1 LGTAAV
7 GIVSLLIG
15 VFAPL
20 AGVIAAAGGAL
31 TIFGVALAALAT
43 PIGLVVVLA
52 AVLGAVAYKTGM
64 LQKAWEKLVQLRDQ
78 FDKAFTTGGLGGG
91 FKLAVNLA
99 GGALGKMLSQIVGY
113 LDSMLGVSTTVS
125 EVTKKVAGFME
136 QLLST
141 LKGLW
146 NKLMDIIPGARK
158 EEARQK
164 LATDIAKSA
173 KLSEYG
179 LKYDYATG
187 QFERTVG
194 KGGQYT
200 IGSEAELAED
210 LGAAGARRL
219 WQEKEKYESLP
230 GFAEGVAEAVS
241 SALSGLGPIIASA
254 IRDGFE
260 GVQINVQ
267 QTIQA
272 IPEKVAGAIPS
283 PIKPED
289 LEVDEEGKV
298 KAGAFK
304 GMTLDEVSSFGTG
317 NPFGNYATGATVKLS
332 GLARIHA
339 GEEVV
344 PAAQTERGPG
354 AIARTIENLTSF
366 SVGGSPSVRLGD
378 VHVHVA
384 RMETDMDVR
393 ALADKLMF
401 VMRGDLENLMRRN
414 IGYRRGGSLGR

>member
-1 LGTAAV
+1 
-7 GIVSLLIG
+7 
-15 VFAPL
+15 
-20 AGVIAAAGGAL
+20 
-31 TIFGVALAALAT
+31 
-43 PIGLVVVLA
+43 
-52 AVLGAVAYKTGM
+52 
-64 LQKAWEKLVQLRDQ
+64 
-78 FDKAFTTGGLGGG
+78 
-91 FKLAVNLA
+91 
-99 GGALGKMLSQIVGY
+99 
-113 LDSMLGVSTTVS
+113 
-125 EVTKKVAGFME
+125 
-136 QLLST
+136 
-141 LKGLW
+141 
-146 NKLMDIIPGARK
+146 
-158 EEARQK
+158 
-164 LATDIAKSA
+164 
-173 KLSEYG
+173 
-179 LKYDYATG
+179 
-187 QFERTVG
+187 VG

-230 GFAEGVAEAVS
+230 GFAEGVAQAVS
-241 SALSGLGPIIASA
+241 SALAGIGPIIASA
-254 IRDGFE
+254 IRDGFKE
-260 GVQINVQ
+260 VQR
-267 QTIQA
+267 

-283 PIKPED
+283 PIKPGE

-304 GMTLDEVSSFGTG
+304 GMTLDEVSSFGIG

-332 GLARIHA
+332 GLAKIHA

-384 RMETDMDVR
+384 RMETDMDVQ